1 MSDDKFIMISME
13 DSKTKSLA
21 EVLGSKTCKKII
33 DYLAENN
40 EASQKDLS
48 VALKIPMN
56 TMDYNMKKLLSSGLV
71 QKRKNF
77 FWSKKGKK
85 IVMYELSNKSI
96 VISPKKSF
104 GEKMKTLVPGFMLT
118 AVGTFAVWVYDK
130 IRRFSPDIGTRS
142 VMDEGGQIVMEKA
155 VDFAVPSVAN
165 SLYGAGASEGIKDV
179 VITHASDSIISSPNP
194 VWMWFLAGALL
205 ILFVYSIINW
215 RKL

>member
-1 MSDDKFIMISME
+1 MSKDKFIMVSME

-21 EVLGSKTCKKII
+21 DVLGSKTCKKII
-33 DYLAENN
+33 DYLAENP

-48 VALKIPMN
+48 GALNIPMN
-56 TMDYNMKKLLSSGLV
+56 TMDYNVKKLLASGLV

-130 IRRFSPDIGTRS
+130 IRIGNNS
-142 VMDEGGQIVMEKA
+142 LEKSGKVFVDRA
-155 VDFAVPSVAN
+155 VDFGGAN
-165 SLYGAGASEGIKDV
+165 FGVEEMV
-179 VITHASDSIISSPNP
+179 VTHASDALSYSSNP
-194 VWMWFLAGALL
+194 VWMWFLAGALVV
-205 ILFVYSIINW
+205 LFAYSIINW

>member
-1 MSDDKFIMISME
+1 MSDDKFIMMSME

-21 EVLGSKTCKKII
+21 DVLGSKTCKKII
-33 DYLAENN
+33 DYLADHD

-48 VALKIPMN
+48 DALNIPMN
-56 TMDYNMKKLLSSGLV
+56 TMDYNMKKLLDSGLI

-104 GEKMKTLVPGFMLT
+104 GNKMKTLIPGFMLA
-118 AVGTFAVWVYDK
+118 AVGSFAVWVYGK
-130 IRRFSPDIGTRS
+130 IRAGFGNLKLEN
-142 VMDEGGQIVMEKA
+142 EGGTVM
-155 VDFAVPSVAN
+155 
-165 SLYGAGASEGIKDV
+165 SEGIKGLDV
-179 VITHASDSIISSPNP
+179 PSSVSGEMADVMITHANDVFQCSPSQT
-194 VWMWFLAGALL
+194 WMYFLAGALL
-205 ILFVYSIINW
+205 ILFTYSIINW